1 MIISFINS
9 PTETRVK
16 YFLQR
21 PSSKHKHCSEFSHLK
36 GRRQFSSWSQLLPC
50 VLQRKTFW
58 GAVIHCRVFKHR
70 PFLTSFQPCLKSEFF
85 SFTTFSLKS
94 VTVQTTRNRKCKWL
108 ERSTRENSDLRMN
121 CVCEVGVNLHS
132 KVSKRLCCWKNE
144 GGVGKE
150 GSGEGLVVSA
160 FFFQTRG
167 KNSDSNL
174 HQLYWWIKRF
184 DSVDLLLNIVEKK
197 PLKCYYRLIILL
209 GWCNIIISRN
219 NAHAY
224 SKSSHNCGG
233 LVSYI

>member
-21 PSSKHKHCSEFSHLK
+21 PSSKDKHCSEFSHLK
-36 GRRQFSSWSQLLPC
+36 GRRQFSSWTQLLPC
-50 VLQRKTFW
+50 VLQQKTFW

-94 VTVQTTRNRKCKWL
+94 VTVQTTRNRRCKWL

-121 CVCEVGVNLHS
+121 CVCEVSVNLHS
-132 KVSKRLCCWKNE
+132 KVSKRLIMLLKKWR
-144 GGVGKE
+144 GLGKE

-184 DSVDLLLNIVEKK
+184 DSVWLAAEYCREKASKMLLPTNY
-197 PLKCYYRLIILL
+197 PLGMMQYY
-209 GWCNIIISRN
+209 N
-219 NAHAY
+219 
-224 SKSSHNCGG
+224 K
-233 LVSYI
+233 

>member
-36 GRRQFSSWSQLLPC
+36 GRRQFSSWTQLLPC
-50 VLQRKTFW
+50 VLQQKTFW

-108 ERSTRENSDLRMN
+108 ERSTRENSDFRRMN
-121 CVCEVGVNLHS
+121 CVCEVSVNLHS
-132 KVSKRLCCWKNE
+132 KVSKRLIMLLKKWR
-144 GGVGKE
+144 GVGKE

-174 HQLYWWIKRF
+174 HQLYWWIKKF
-184 DSVDLLLNIVEKK
+184 DSVWLAAEYCREKASKTLLPTKY
-197 PLKCYYRLIILL
+197 PLEMLQYY
-209 GWCNIIISRN
+209 N
-219 NAHAY
+219 
-224 SKSSHNCGG
+224 K
-233 LVSYI
+233 

>member
-1 MIISFINS
+1 MVHQSLHGLDRLQCSLSIKLPFIGSVIISFINS

-50 VLQRKTFW
+50 VLQQKTFW
-58 GAVIHCRVFKHR
+58 GAVIRCRVFKHR

-144 GGVGKE
+144 GGWGR
-150 GSGEGLVVSA
+150 
-160 FFFQTRG
+160 RG
-167 KNSDSNL
+167 RERGWWCL
-174 HQLYWWIKRF
+174 HSSSKL
-184 DSVDLLLNIVEKK
+184 VEKI
-197 PLKCYYRLIILL
+197 LIV
-209 GWCNIIISRN
+209 IIYIS
-219 NAHAY
+219 Y
-224 SKSSHNCGG
+224 TDE
-233 LVSYI
+233 

>member
-1 MIISFINS
+1 MQFIDKIALYRFCDNFIYQLPHGDPS
-9 PTETRVK
+9 VK

-21 PSSKHKHCSEFSHLK
+21 RSSKHKHCSEFSHLK
-36 GRRQFSSWSQLLPC
+36 GRRQFSSWSQLLPF
-50 VLQRKTFW
+50 VLQQKTFW

-144 GGVGKE
+144 GGWGR
-150 GSGEGLVVSA
+150 
-160 FFFQTRG
+160 RG
-167 KNSDSNL
+167 RERGWWCL
-174 HQLYWWIKRF
+174 HSSSKL
-184 DSVDLLLNIVEKK
+184 VEKI
-197 PLKCYYRLIILL
+197 LIV
-209 GWCNIIISRN
+209 IIYIS
-219 NAHAY
+219 Y
-224 SKSSHNCGG
+224 TDE
-233 LVSYI
+233 